1 MKTAVDVAIVGAGP
15 AGCATALSLR
25 THSPTLSIGLIEQAS
40 YETARPGEVL
50 PGVARGILESLRIWE
65 AFERQ
70 QWRPVYAV
78 ASAWGA
84 PVLRENHAIY
94 SSPGHGWHLDRA
106 RFDGFLAQQADARGV
121 AILTGV
127 RVEGAARTE
136 CGWRLEISAGPS
148 IHARFIVDATGR
160 AASIARHFGA
170 VPVSLDPMMGLS
182 RFFASGENSDPR
194 TLIE

>member
-1 MKTAVDVAIVGAGP
+1 MQSAIDVAIVGAGP
-15 AGCATALSLR
+15 AGCAAALALR

-50 PGVARGILESLRIWE
+50 PGIARGVLENLGIWE
-65 AFERQ
+65 AFGRE

-94 SSPGHGWHLDRA
+94 SWPGHGWHLDRA
-106 RFDGFLAQQADARGV
+106 RFDGFLAKQAEGRGV
-121 AILTGV
+121 IVLTGTRAGGV
-127 RVEGAARTE
+127 ARTE
-136 CGWRLEISAGPS
+136 CGWHLEISPGVS

-160 AASIARHFGA
+160 TASIARHFGA
-170 VPVSLDPMMGLS
+170 VPVSLAPLVGLS
-182 RFFASGENSDPR
+182 RFF
-194 TLIE
+194 